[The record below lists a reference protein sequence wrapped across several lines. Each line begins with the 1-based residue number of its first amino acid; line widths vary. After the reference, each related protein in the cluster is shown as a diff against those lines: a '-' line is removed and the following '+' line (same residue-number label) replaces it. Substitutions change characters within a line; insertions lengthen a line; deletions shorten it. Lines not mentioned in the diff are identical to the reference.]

1 MASNPDTQSAWAN
14 KMSLSDQ
21 LAVVRRIFRFTAKYW
36 KQFIGAIILSTGSV
50 AAGVIMPRVIQ
61 YFIDNH
67 LAQMSLTLQNS
78 LTFVLIY
85 AGLLL
90 IQATTNYFST
100 YHFNMAS
107 EKTVKS
113 IRNTVFRKINT
124 LGMRFF
130 DQTPAGSIVS
140 RLTNDTETLK
150 EFWRVFYAIFEGSI
164 TIVIV
169 FLGMVTLN
177 ARMAFMFLLFV
188 PVMLLIIWFYQSYSS
203 VVYRNMRENLSR
215 LNTKINESISGIS
228 IIQNFRQE
236 ERVFN
241 EFSEQNNHHFEN
253 RYTMVKMN
261 ALLLMSV
268 ISLLEGIA
276 LALVIYVLGQQ
287 YFDGFLEVGV
297 IYAFT
302 QYAVQFFRP
311 MGMMMD
317 SLSLL
322 QDGIVASSRILRY
335 LDNEEYIPRQ
345 EVKPEAKI
353 NQAKVEFKNLS
364 FSYDGVNKVLD
375 DISFTVNP
383 GETVAIVGHTGSGKS
398 SIINVLMRFYEFQ
411 AGDVLIDGH
420 SIRAY
425 PYNELRQKIGLVLQD
440 SFLFYGDVARNIRL
454 LEKSISDETIQEAA
468 RFVHAD
474 TFIEN
479 QPKGYNSRVIER
491 GAAYSSGQKQ
501 LISFARTM
509 ARQPK
514 LLILDEA
521 TANIDTQTEA
531 YIQNSL
537 ANMRK
542 GRTSIAIAHRLST
555 IRDAHQIIVL
565 DKGRIIEQGTHEELI
580 QQGGSYYQ
588 MYQLQS
594 IAQ

>member
-1 MASNPDTQSAWAN
+1 MTSNSETQSAWAQR
-14 KMSLSDQ
+14 MSIKDQ
-21 LAVVRRIFRFTAKYW
+21 VSVTKRIFRFAFKYW
-36 KQFIGAIILSTGSV
+36 KQFLGAIILSTASV

-61 YFIDNH
+61 YYIDNH

-85 AGLLL
+85 GGLLL
-90 IQATTNYFST
+90 VQASTNFFST

-107 EKTVKS
+107 EKTVRS

-140 RLTNDTETLK
+140 RITNDTETLK

-177 ARMAFMFLLFV
+177 ARMALMFLLFV
-188 PVMLLIIWFYQSYSS
+188 PVMALIIWFYQSYSS

-236 ERVFN
+236 KRVFD
-241 EFSEQNNHHFEN
+241 EFSRQNNEHFEN
-253 RYTMVKMN
+253 RRTMVKMN

-268 ISLLEGIA
+268 IGLLEGVA
-276 LALVIYVLGQQ
+276 LALVIFFLGRQ
-287 YFDGFLEVGV
+287 YFDGILEVGV
-297 IYAFT
+297 VYAFT
-302 QYAVQFFRP
+302 QYSVQFFRP

-335 LDNEEYIPRQ
+335 LDNQEYIPRQ
-345 EVKPEAKI
+345 KI
-353 NQAKVEFKNLS
+353 NPQAEIDQAKVEFKNLS
-364 FSYDGVNKVLD
+364 FSYDGENKVLD
-375 DISFTVNP
+375 NVSFTVNP

-398 SIINVLMRFYEFQ
+398 SIINVLMRFYEYQ

-420 SIRAY
+420 SIREF
-425 PYNELRQKIGLVLQD
+425 PYSEMRRNIGLVLQD

-454 LEKSISDETIQEAA
+454 LEESISDETIQEAA

-479 QPKGYNSRVIER
+479 QTEGYNRKVIER
-491 GAAYSSGQKQ
+491 GASYSSGQKQ

-509 ARQPK
+509 ARKPK

-580 QQGGSYYQ
+580 ENGGTYFQ

-594 IAQ
+594 IS

>member
-1 MASNPDTQSAWAN
+1 MTSNSETQSAWAQR
-14 KMSLSDQ
+14 MSLKDQ
-21 LAVVRRIFRFTAKYW
+21 VSVTKRIFRFAFKYW
-36 KQFIGAIILSTGSV
+36 KQFLGAIILSTASV

-61 YFIDNH
+61 YYIDNH

-85 AGLLL
+85 GGLLL
-90 IQATTNYFST
+90 VQASTNFFST

-107 EKTVKS
+107 EKTVRS

-140 RLTNDTETLK
+140 RITNDTETLK

-177 ARMAFMFLLFV
+177 ARMALMFLLFV
-188 PVMLLIIWFYQSYSS
+188 PVMALIIWFYQSYSS

-236 ERVFN
+236 KRVFD
-241 EFSEQNNHHFEN
+241 EFSRQNNEHFEN
-253 RYTMVKMN
+253 RRTMVKMN

-268 ISLLEGIA
+268 ISLLEGVA
-276 LALVIYVLGQQ
+276 LALVIFFLGRQ
-287 YFDGFLEVGV
+287 YFDGILEVGV
-297 IYAFT
+297 VYAFT
-302 QYAVQFFRP
+302 QYSVQFFRP

-335 LDNEEYIPRQ
+335 LDNQEYIPRQ
-345 EVKPEAKI
+345 KI
-353 NQAKVEFKNLS
+353 NPQAEIDQAKVEFKNLS
-364 FSYDGVNKVLD
+364 FSYDGENKVLD
-375 DISFTVNP
+375 NVSFTVNP

-398 SIINVLMRFYEFQ
+398 SIINVLMRFYEYQ

-420 SIRAY
+420 SIREF
-425 PYNELRQKIGLVLQD
+425 PYSEMRRNIGLVLQD

-454 LEKSISDETIQEAA
+454 LEESISDETIQEAA

-479 QPKGYNSRVIER
+479 QTEGYNRKVIER
-491 GAAYSSGQKQ
+491 GASYSSGQKQ

-509 ARQPK
+509 ARKPK

-580 QQGGSYYQ
+580 ENGGTYSQ

-594 IAQ
+594 IS